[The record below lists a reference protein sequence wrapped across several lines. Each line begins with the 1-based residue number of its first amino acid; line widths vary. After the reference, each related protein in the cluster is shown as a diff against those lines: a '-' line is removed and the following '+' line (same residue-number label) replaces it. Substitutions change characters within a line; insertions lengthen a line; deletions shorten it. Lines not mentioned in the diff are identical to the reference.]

1 MYSTDEEAIRHR
13 AEQFAETWNRHDM
26 STFASLFTEDSDCV
40 TLGGDW
46 LRGQDEIEQHLVKD
60 HATVF
65 RESQLM
71 NTGVHV
77 KFMRPDVAVSHV
89 TCELTGLLGRDGQ
102 KLPWAARSIMTWM
115 LTKDD
120 GTWRI
125 AAFQNTTIE
134 PPPPDLLV
142 E

>member
-1 MYSTDEEAIRHR
+1 MDRSDEEAIRRR
-13 AEQFAETWNRHDM
+13 AEQFADTWNRHDM
-26 STFASLFTEDSDCV
+26 STLASLFTEDSDCV

-46 LRGQDEIEQHLVKD
+46 LRGRDEIEQDLVKD

-71 NTGVHV
+71 ITGVWV
-77 KFMRPDVAVSHV
+77 KFLRPDIAVAHV

-102 KLPWAARSIMTWM
+102 KLLWAVRGIMTWM
-115 LTKDD
+115 LARDD

-125 AAFQNTTIE
+125 AAFQNTRIE

>member
-46 LRGQDEIEQHLVKD
+46 LRGRDEIEQALVKL

-71 NTGVHV
+71 ITGVWV
-77 KFMRPDVAVSHV
+77 KFLRPDIAVAHV
-89 TCELTGLLGRDGQ
+89 TWELNGLLGRDGQ
-102 KLPWAARSIMTWM
+102 KLPRVVRGIMTWM

-120 GTWRI
+120 GIWRI

-134 PPPPDLLV
+134 PPPQDLLV

>member
-1 MYSTDEEAIRHR
+1 MYSSDEEAIRRR
-13 AEQFAETWNRHDM
+13 AEQCAETWNRHDM
-26 STFASLFTEDSDCV
+26 STFASLFTEDSDYV
-40 TLGGDW
+40 TPGGEW
-46 LRGQDEIEQHLVKD
+46 LRGRDEIEQDLMKV

-71 NTGVHV
+71 ITGVWV
-77 KFMRPDVAVSHV
+77 KFLRPDIAVAHV
-89 TCELTGLLGRDGQ
+89 TGELNGLLGRDGQ
-102 KLPWAARSIMTWM
+102 KLPRVVRGIMTWM
-115 LTKDD
+115 LTQDD
-120 GTWRI
+120 GIWRI

>member
-1 MYSTDEEAIRHR
+1 MYSSDEEAIRRR
-13 AEQFAETWNRHDM
+13 AEQGAETWNRHDM

-46 LRGQDEIEQHLVKD
+46 LRGRDEIEQDLVKD

-71 NTGVHV
+71 ITGVWV
-77 KFMRPDVAVSHV
+77 KFLRPDIAVAHV
-89 TCELTGLLGRDGQ
+89 TWELNGLLGRDGQ
-102 KLPWAARSIMTWM
+102 KLPRVVRGSMTWM

-120 GTWRI
+120 GIWRI

>member
-1 MYSTDEEAIRHR
+1 MYSTDEEAIRRR
-13 AEQFAETWNRHDM
+13 AEQYAETWNRHDM

-40 TLGGDW
+40 TPGGDW
-46 LRGQDEIEQHLVKD
+46 LRGRDEIEQHLVKD

-65 RESQLM
+65 RESRLM
-71 NTGVHV
+71 ITGVWV
-77 KFMRPDVAVSHV
+77 KFLRPDIAVAHI
-89 TCELTGLLGRDGQ
+89 TGELNGLLGRDGQ
-102 KLPWAARSIMTWM
+102 KLPRVVRGIMTWM

-120 GTWRI
+120 GIWQI
-125 AAFQNTTIE
+125 AAFQNTIIE